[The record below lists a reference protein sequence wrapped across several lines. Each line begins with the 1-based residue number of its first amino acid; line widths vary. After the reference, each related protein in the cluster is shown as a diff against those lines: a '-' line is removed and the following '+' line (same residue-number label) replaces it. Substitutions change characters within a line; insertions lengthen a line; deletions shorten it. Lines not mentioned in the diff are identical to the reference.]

1 MRKSANDFSTTG
13 ENKNKTNKLHLATC
27 YLNHSQ
33 LQFLLFLLFFLF
45 LSSVGVT
52 GGHVYL
58 SVLLRV
64 RLGWEKEPGR
74 YLLGR
79 PFQVQMPPG
88 STGKWLWAGVSL

>member
-13 ENKNKTNKLHLATC
+13 ENKNKTNKLYLATC

-33 LQFLLFLLFFLF
+33 LQFHLFFFFF

-88 STGKWLWAGVSL
+88 PTGKWLRAGVSL